1 MKTSVLIPATALCA
15 VLGWFLPPLW
25 NAEQNAVPRRSALL
39 PAVTQAP
46 ATIAATT
53 RSAGSPMAQFR
64 AVMAA
69 VAGRGSSLAAATD
82 AFDDFTIGEAGELAA
97 RFAGEELGRS
107 VSDGAAFLRSL
118 ADMDYRVHDAAL
130 EAWSEKDPDAALRL
144 MLSPPGDVD
153 LDSIIDT
160 DEDSFFFR
168 LVARDPDKVLG
179 LLRSAGAAASA
190 TGWETVIRAF
200 ARKDVARAFDA
211 LQSAPYATRA
221 AGIKQILEVFTE
233 RDPRAA
239 IEWAKALGPEW
250 RRTIEW
256 APVYEKWAE
265 TDAAAAIEAW
275 DAFSDPFETSA
286 PDLAGVW
293 LTKDPEAA
301 IRWALK
307 EGDSP
312 NHANRAWIAN
322 GIVAIAASDPQ
333 RAIGM
338 LDVVG
343 ESFRAAAIGPL
354 AERWAAS
361 DFPAALAWSRTLTG
375 DEQKEAFAALIEPA
389 RRLTH
394 EERSKLAGEVGTST
408 PLGFGLLWSTATATA
423 PALFAAM
430 SPEMRGEIWTG
441 LSASA
446 LMRSPEAA
454 IDLIRTGLEINP
466 PDELKNEIV
475 PQFFAEWSVQDPV
488 AAAGGVKRLPPGDAQ
503 ALAVQNLIDS
513 WSRSDLEGATAWTR
527 TLPDGPAKDKAM
539 QQLASTA
546 RIAGDPAAAL
556 KWAASIQDT
565 ELRESILESNF
576 DSWRRIDP
584 DAARTVFNALPLDP
598 FERER
603 ILSGG
608 RPPPPFPD
616 FPPPPPPDERDEP
629 EPPPN

>member
-1 MKTSVLIPATALCA
+1 
-15 VLGWFLPPLW
+15 
-25 NAEQNAVPRRSALL
+25 
-39 PAVTQAP
+39 
-46 ATIAATT
+46 
-53 RSAGSPMAQFR
+53 MAQFR

-211 LQSAPYATRA
+211 LQSAPHATRA
-221 AGIKQILEVFTE
+221 AGIKQILEVVAE
-233 RDPRAA
+233 KDPRAA
-239 IEWAKALGPEW
+239 IEWAKGLGPEW

-265 TDAAAAIEAW
+265 TDAAAAMEAW

-394 EERSKLAGEVGTST
+394 EERSRLAGEVGTST

-430 SPEMRGEIWTG
+430 SPETRREMWSG

-446 LMRSPEAA
+446 LMRFPQGA
-454 IDLIRTGLEINP
+454 IDMIRTGLEDNP
-466 PDELKNEIV
+466 PDELKNEII
-475 PQFFAEWSVQDPV
+475 PQFIAEWSAQDPV
-488 AAAGGVKRLPPGDAQ
+488 AASAGVKQLSGEAQ
-503 ALAVQNLIDS
+503 VLAVQNLIDS
-513 WSRSDLEGATAWTR
+513 WSRTDLEGATAWMR
-527 TLPDGPAKDKAM
+527 TLPEGAARDKAFE
-539 QQLASTA
+539 QLASTA
-546 RIAGDPAAAL
+546 RIAGDPATAL
-556 KWAASIQDT
+556 KWAASIQGTD
-565 ELRESILESNF
+565 LRESILESNF
-576 DSWRRIDP
+576 YSWRRTDP
-584 DAARTVFNALPLDP
+584 AAARAALNSLPLDL
-598 FERER
+598 FDKER

-616 FPPPPPPDERDEP
+616 FPPPPPDERDEP

>member
-1 MKTSVLIPATALCA
+1 MKTPVLILATALCA
-15 VLGWFLPPLW
+15 VSGWFLPPLW
-25 NAEQNAVPRRSALL
+25 TAEQNAVPRRSALL
-39 PAVTQAP
+39 PAVKQAP
-46 ATIAATT
+46 VTIAAAT
-53 RSAGSPMAQFR
+53 RSAGSPMAQFQ
-64 AVMAA
+64 AVMATVASRGGSFATA
-69 VAGRGSSLAAATD
+69 VD

-97 RFAGEELGRS
+97 RLAGAELGES

-118 ADMDYRVHDAAL
+118 EDMDYRVHDAAL
-130 EAWSEKDPDAALRL
+130 EAWSEKDPDGALRL
-144 MLSPPGDVD
+144 MLSPPDDVD
-153 LDSIIDT
+153 LDSVIDT
-160 DEDSFFFR
+160 DEDSLFFR
-168 LVARDPDKVLG
+168 LVSHDPDKVLG
-179 LLRSAGAAASA
+179 MLRSAGAAASG

-200 ARKDVARAFDA
+200 AKKDVARAFDA
-211 LQSAPYATRA
+211 LQSVPYAVRA
-221 AGIKQILEVFTE
+221 SGMKQILEVFTE
-233 RDPRAA
+233 RDARAA

-265 TDAAAAIEAW
+265 TDAAAAMEAW

-343 ESFRAAAIGPL
+343 ESYRASAIRPL
-354 AERWAAS
+354 AERLAAS

-375 DEQKEAFAALIEPA
+375 DEQKEAFAALIQPA
-389 RRLTH
+389 SRLTH
-394 EERSKLAGEVGTST
+394 EERSRLAGEVGINT

-423 PALFAAM
+423 PALFSTM
-430 SPEMRGEIWTG
+430 SPETRGEMWSG

-446 LMRSPEAA
+446 LMRFPDGA
-454 IDLIRTGLEINP
+454 IDLIRTGLESSP

-488 AAAGGVKRLPPGDAQ
+488 AAAAGVKRLPPGDAQ

-527 TLPDGPAKDKAM
+527 TLPGGPAKDKAM

-546 RIAGDPAAAL
+546 RAAGDPAASL

-584 DAARTVFNALPLDP
+584 NAARAAFNALPLDP
-598 FERER
+598 IEMER

-608 RPPPPFPD
+608 RPPQLPEEL
-616 FPPPPPPDERDEP
+616 PPPQDAPDET